1 MKRGVVLLVLMCAA
15 ALGAYALKPTM
26 LLADQLPPINLE
38 AMVPKAFG
46 DWRAVEQGTLQ
57 VINPQAKALVNTLYQ
72 DVLNRVYVN
81 QSGYA
86 IMLSIAYGRNQ
97 RDGLDVHKPEVC
109 YQTQGFQLNGLSHV
123 NLSFLD
129 RVIPVTRLMTRLGG
143 RFEPVTY
150 WVVLG
155 DQISRGGFE
164 KKFKE
169 IRYAFFMNLIPDGIL
184 VRFSSIDSNS
194 DRAYAIQGRF
204 ADQLFVAMDPE
215 ARNRFAGRLLP

>member
-1 MKRGVVLLVLMCAA
+1 MRRGMVLLVLMCFAA
-15 ALGAYALKPTM
+15 MGAYALKPTK

-38 AMVPKAFG
+38 VMVPKAFG
-46 DWRAVEQGTLQ
+46 DWRAVEQGALQ
-57 VINPQAKALVNTLYQ
+57 VINPQAEALVNTLYQ

-123 NLSFLD
+123 DLSFSD
-129 RVIPVTRLMTRLGG
+129 RVIPVTRLMARLGE
-143 RFEPVTY
+143 RIEPVTY
-150 WVVLG
+150 WIVLG
-155 DQISRGGFE
+155 DQISRGGLE

-169 IRYAFFMNLIPDGIL
+169 IRYAFFMDVMPDGMLI
-184 VRFSSIDSNS
+184 RFSSIDVNS

-204 ADQLFVAMDPE
+204 AHQLYLAMDLE
-215 ARNRFAGRLLP
+215 VRNRFAGRLSP